1 MDLDWFVK
9 EVSELS
15 ERLQIAVDRLP
26 PRDEND
32 QKWVPALCQGQ
43 NSIARLPET
52 ETYSIEEQNSEM
64 YKSLNGVHIAD
75 SPDMSL
81 KTTRAKWAPPSSP
94 VILAK
99 EEETKPNTAFEI
111 PITPPAVKTKPKP
124 NLRATSARQKPRP
137 HTIHV
142 DGTGDCSPITNRSPS
157 SDGIEQDENRPPDQ
171 LKGAAFEIPLSPTK
185 EKKQLSAKQ
194 RDTFAMKQLE
204 REQEIRRKRYQ
215 REEQKRM
222 EVRRRAAEEELKNE
236 SKQQE
241 SERRKIILE
250 NHKAKKGTP
259 SPKAKSPSAKASIN
273 KSFTKKDFDSEI
285 LKKRFGSA
293 ANLSSESP
301 SRMSRSK
308 STTLYDG
315 RSTNWDTMS
324 CVSQITTTRVFK
336 EPTTKSNKQLMEMA
350 LKFHAL
356 PGPVNKNERLKAM
369 DSMSNSGANHFL
381 ALYKDKAY
389 RGLYEVHTV
398 EELMRI
404 SKIHGTGPKE
414 VSETMIAELLKFN
427 SGSKNFQLVDGKTL
441 SPAIDGFRLNPNCW
455 LSKRPRTVP
464 SKL

>member
-26 PRDEND
+26 PRDENNH
-32 QKWVPALCQGQ
+32 QWVPALCQGQ
-43 NSIARLPET
+43 KNSERLPVPET
-52 ETYSIEEQNSEM
+52 ETYSIEEQNSEL
-64 YKSLNGVHIAD
+64 YKSLNANTAD
-75 SPDMSL
+75 TGIPEKS
-81 KTTRAKWAPPSSP
+81 TRAKWAPSSSP

-99 EEETKPNTAFEI
+99 AEEEIKPNTAFEI
-111 PITPPAVKTKPKP
+111 PITPPTVKTKPKP

-142 DGTGDCSPITNRSPS
+142 DGTGDSSSIPNRSPS

-185 EKKQLSAKQ
+185 EKKQLSTKQ

-215 REEQKRM
+215 REEQKRA

-259 SPKAKSPSAKASIN
+259 SPSPKAKSPASIN
-273 KSFTKKDFDSEI
+273 K
-285 LKKRFGSA
+285 RYGSA

-356 PGPVNKNERLKAM
+356 PGPVNKNERLKAI
-369 DSMSNSGANHFL
+369 DAMSNSGANHFL

>member
-1 MDLDWFVK
+1 
-9 EVSELS
+9 
-15 ERLQIAVDRLP
+15 
-26 PRDEND
+26 
-32 QKWVPALCQGQ
+32 
-43 NSIARLPET
+43 
-52 ETYSIEEQNSEM
+52 
-64 YKSLNGVHIAD
+64 
-75 SPDMSL
+75 
-81 KTTRAKWAPPSSP
+81 
-94 VILAK
+94 
-99 EEETKPNTAFEI
+99 
-111 PITPPAVKTKPKP
+111 
-124 NLRATSARQKPRP
+124 
-137 HTIHV
+137 
-142 DGTGDCSPITNRSPS
+142 
-157 SDGIEQDENRPPDQ
+157 
-171 LKGAAFEIPLSPTK
+171 
-185 EKKQLSAKQ
+185 
-194 RDTFAMKQLE
+194 
-204 REQEIRRKRYQ
+204 
-215 REEQKRM
+215 M

-273 KSFTKKDFDSEI
+273 
-285 LKKRFGSA
+285 KRFGSA